1 MNQIEMLQSTIDD
14 INALVLQ
21 GVVNWKHAFDAIGK
35 LQAVINELKKAEE
48 AKEKAFRASIEEAKR
63 NRERMKQ
70 EAAER
75 GEELI
80 GGETIVANSDGS
92 QEIID

>member
-1 MNQIEMLQSTIDD
+1 MTNVEMLQSTIDD

-21 GVVNWKHAFDAIGK
+21 GIVNWKRAFDAIGK
-35 LQAVINELKKAEE
+35 LQAVINSLKKEDE
-48 AKEKAFRASIEEAKR
+48 AREKAFRASIEEAKR
-63 NRERMKQ
+63 NREKMKQ

-80 GGETIVANSDGS
+80 GGETIVINSNGEEEVFS
-92 QEIID
+92 